1 MCGNGRRDRKKRGS
15 NFRTHAFRIVQS
27 MGSGELIT
35 CDTCDLN
42 VDVMLG
48 IGFAGIP
55 RILCAC
61 DTCKNIQ
68 VASGSPVFGAEA
80 ELSKFFKPIGEA
92 EDEPVPTPLIC
103 PSCRNPLRRLQAIFR
118 FHEQRDEFDIDDEP
132 ESLYGPCPRCGG
144 QLSGRFN
151 GLLWD

>member
-1 MCGNGRRDRKKRGS
+1 
-15 NFRTHAFRIVQS
+15 
-27 MGSGELIT
+27 MGSGELIS
-35 CDTCDLN
+35 CDTCDLTAN
-42 VDVMLG
+42 VMLG

-103 PSCRNPLRRLQAIFR
+103 PSCRNPLRRLQSIFR
-118 FHEQRDEFDIDDEP
+118 FPAEGEEHEEFDIDDEP
-132 ESLYGPCPRCGG
+132 ASYYGPCPRCGG

-151 GLLWD
+151 GILWD